1 MPYWNT
7 VCSGSRS
14 SLFAAGDVVD
24 ETEKC
29 LPLPEIIFVGLELV
43 V

>member
-7 VCSGSRS
+7 VCSGSSS
-14 SLFAAGDVVD
+14 SLFAASDVV
-24 ETEKC
+24 EESEKC
-29 LPLPEIIFVGLELV
+29 LPLPEIVFVELEPV